1 MPKKKVK
8 KYRGSRTCGGGSH
21 KNRRGAGNRGGRGN
35 AGVLK
40 HKYIWAIK
48 TGYEIGKHGFTRPKV
63 VRSEYRALQALRQ
76 TLRELRDEGKLD
88 DYTYRYFYSRPE
100 INVEDIDAIIDR
112 LVELGLASKEGEV
125 YELDLSQLGY
135 TKLLGRGVIR
145 KAIQIKVAEATETA
159 VSKVE
164 EAGGKIILEM

>member
-21 KNRRGAGNRGGRGN
+21 KNGRGAGNRGGRGN

-48 TGYEIGKHGFTRPKV
+48 TGYEIGKYGFNRPKIV
-63 VRSEYRALQALRQ
+63 KTEYRTLQALRK
-76 TLRELRDEGKLD
+76 TLRELRNEGKLD

-100 INVEDIDAIIDR
+100 INVCDIDDIIDR
-112 LVELGLASKEGEV
+112 LVELGMATKEGDV
-125 YELDLSQLGY
+125 YTLDLSQLGY
-135 TKLLGRGVIR
+135 TKLLGRGSIR
-145 KAIQIKVAEATETA
+145 KAVQIKVAGATETA
-159 VSKVE
+159 ISKVE
-164 EAGGKIILEM
+164 EAGGKVILEE